1 MDNRLSFMK
10 PAGRR
15 SSSALADEIMR
26 SFDAYDRDFKNPSR
40 NSIKKTITSSLN
52 VTLKPSVNQSS
63 TTEQLSSESETFDDK
78 QSYLSEYDENR
89 ESLAKIRHSSSRLV
103 ESQNTSVISETPKG
117 RFTGFEMQNP
127 NNFNDSETSGRIG
140 NYGKKF

>member
-10 PAGRR
+10 PSARK

-26 SFDAYDRDFKNPSR
+26 SFDAYDRDFKNPAR
-40 NSIKKTITSSLN
+40 NSIKKTMTSSLN
-52 VTLKPSVNQSS
+52 VTLKPSVNHSS
-63 TTEQLSSESETFDDK
+63 SSSELSESETIDK

-89 ESLAKIRHSSSRLV
+89 ESLGKIRHSSSRLV

-127 NNFNDSETSGRIG
+127 INDSETSGRIG